1 MNQPLEW
8 RLARTFVRGYALVL
22 LVTLTRA
29 IFGPLLSLFANAD
42 STTQPN
48 LWASRVAAAASVA
61 STSAAILILW
71 SYSSKIA
78 TRLAGPSETVTESE
92 SRQVD
97 VPFDLGVGLAGL
109 IFLVEGLTGIAGE
122 AAVWLINKREQSVFT
137 YPAGRVDTRAL
148 AGFSAEAVI
157 GVILFVGAKAIVNGI
172 LTLRGMRPPA
182 DEPGEGE
189 ASG

>member
-1 MNQPLEW
+1 MDQLLEW
-8 RLARTFVRGYALVL
+8 RLARTLVRCYALLL

-42 STTQPN
+42 STTKPD
-48 LWASRVAAAASVA
+48 LWTYRVAAAASVV

-78 TRLAGPSETVTESE
+78 TRLAGPSESVTESE
-92 SRQVD
+92 GRQVD
-97 VPFDLGVGLAGL
+97 VPFDLGVGLSGL
-109 IFLVEGLTGIAGE
+109 IFLVEGVIGIAGE
-122 AAVWLINKREQSVFT
+122 AAVWLINKREQSIFT

-157 GVILFVGAKAIVNGI
+157 GLILFVGAKSIVNGI
-172 LTLRGMRPPA
+172 LSLRGMRPST
-182 DEPGEGE
+182 DEQGEGE
-189 ASG
+189 ASA